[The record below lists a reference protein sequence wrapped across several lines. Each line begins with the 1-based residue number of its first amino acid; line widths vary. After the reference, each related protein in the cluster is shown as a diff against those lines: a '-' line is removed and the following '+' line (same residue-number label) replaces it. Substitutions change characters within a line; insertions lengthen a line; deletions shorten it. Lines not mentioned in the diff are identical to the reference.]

1 MLAKH
6 LKNETQDKKGFSMS
20 LEAMINGESEEQ
32 LTAKIAEISLCEQKL
47 KRIVESFLLMWLR
60 GVEVFEIKRLRSTKL
75 TFLWDFCETFWDGSL
90 DFTSQSTKE
99 KVFQTFT

>member
-47 KRIVESFLLMWLR
+47 KRIVESFLLM
-60 GVEVFEIKRLRSTKL
+60 
-75 TFLWDFCETFWDGSL
+75 
-90 DFTSQSTKE
+90 
-99 KVFQTFT
+99 